1 MRLVKS
7 EIAAVTIKGE
17 LQSLGVR
24 EPTTVSRLAFVNEH
38 RNKWWCGLPVM
49 VGLLAL
55 SACGGA
61 PQSGGPPPT
70 AVQVADVETATVRNS
85 SIFIASLDAREFTTL
100 QPQVSGRVSEIY
112 VALGDR
118 VSADEPILQINP
130 ARQQATFDSRSA
142 AISSAQAAL
151 DSAQATVEASRA
163 RLDELQADVE
173 LAEGRL
179 ASNERLAA
187 DGAISQ
193 DELNQSIRNLRQA
206 EAAIRTQAETIRA
219 QQADVTEAERDL
231 EEARADA
238 TEQQIIL
245 ANFRLTAPFSGVVG
259 NVNVKVGDY
268 VTPETVLTT
277 ISQSESLE
285 VSLNVPI
292 ERLADL
298 DIGTQIELIDNQG
311 TAIGASEITFI
322 APDANVATQTIL
334 VRATFENTGTLRSE
348 QFVRAR
354 VIWNEQPNFVVPVTA
369 VTNLG
374 GQNFVFVAQPN
385 EDSGGYLAIQT
396 PVQLGRLQ
404 ENSYEVLSGLT
415 GDETIV
421 VTGTQKIF
429 NSAPISPEGD
439 APPGSPSGEAPNADL
454 PEGETLESDP
464 PST

>member
-1 MRLVKS
+1 MGCSLLLV
-7 EIAAVTIKGE
+7 
-17 LQSLGVR
+17 LG
-24 EPTTVSRLAFVNEH
+24 L
-38 RNKWWCGLPVM
+38 M
-49 VGLLAL
+49 AL
-55 SACGGA
+55 GACGGA

-70 AVQVADVETATVRNS
+70 AVRVADVETATVRNS

-100 QPQVSGRVSEIY
+100 RPQVSGRVSEIY

-118 VSADEPILQINP
+118 VSTEEPILQINP

-151 DSAQATVEASRA
+151 DSAQATVDASRA

-193 DELNQSIRNLRQA
+193 DELNESIRNLRQA
-206 EAAIRTQAETIRA
+206 EAALRTQTETIRA
-219 QQADVTEAERDL
+219 EQADVTEAERDL

-238 TEQQIIL
+238 IEQQVIL
-245 ANFRLTAPFSGVVG
+245 ANFRLTAPFAGVVG

-285 VSLNVPI
+285 VSLNIPI
-292 ERLADL
+292 ERLSEVA
-298 DIGTQIELIDNQG
+298 IGTPIELIDTQG
-311 TAIGASEITFI
+311 TAIGSSEISFI
-322 APDANVATQTIL
+322 SPDANPATQTIL
-334 VRATFENTGTLRSE
+334 LKAAFDNTGALRSE

-354 VIWNEQPNFVVPVTA
+354 VIWNEQPNIVVPVTA

-374 GQNFVFVAQPN
+374 GQYFVFVAQPT
-385 EDSGGYLAIQT
+385 EDSEGYLAIQT

-415 GDETIV
+415 GDEQIV

-429 NSAPISPEGD
+429 NSAPIAPED
-439 APPGSPSGEAPNADL
+439 NAPPGPPSGEPPNADL
-454 PEGETLESDP
+454 PADETLESDP
-464 PST
+464 PAT